1 MEFPLLLTKE
11 FLPRQLPGVFHI
23 IGKLTKSFSSN
34 EGLRLH
40 LYGLHTV
47 DGCLNQLVDLLCQ
60 TEIMRLLDRHLSGE
74 LTSFLLKRIAENIS
88 LRNIVP

>member
-1 MEFPLLLTKE
+1 MMTLVVT
-11 FLPRQLPGVFHI
+11 
-23 IGKLTKSFSSN
+23 
-34 EGLRLH
+34 
-40 LYGLHTV
+40 HT
-47 DGCLNQLVDLLCQ
+47 DRLVDLLCQ